1 MRFIFSLAL
10 LFLSYS
16 SSSMAWV
23 DMAITSGEYLIW
35 VRLIGDND
43 GVVEGDVTAETA
55 EGKVCYGRY
64 TLAISSGAL
73 SIALDRKN
81 SGEMDEECARESM
94 EVNIGPRGFSYLID
108 GHAIDGV
115 MRSVLFNK
123 EPRLA
128 RLQPI
133 QLF

>member
-35 VRLIGDND
+35 IRLIGDDN

-55 EGKVCYGRY
+55 QGKVCYGRY
-64 TLAISSGAL
+64 TLMISSGVL
-73 SIALDRKN
+73 SIALDRRN
-81 SGEMDEECARESM
+81 SGDMDEECAQQSM
-94 EVNIGPRGFSYLID
+94 DMNIGPQGFSYLID

-123 EPRLA
+123 EPRSA